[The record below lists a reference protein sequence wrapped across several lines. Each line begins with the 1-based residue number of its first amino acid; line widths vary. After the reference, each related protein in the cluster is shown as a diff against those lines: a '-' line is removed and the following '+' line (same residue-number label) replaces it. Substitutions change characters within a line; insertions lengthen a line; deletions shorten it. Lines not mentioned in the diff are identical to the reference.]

1 MWWFCHPIF
10 ALFEDSHPV
19 LLTLQKTHLSC
30 QERKAQNKTQVAKHQ
45 TTRERETHTHTHT
58 DRLREKREN
67 PHPTHNT
74 EAMAEEAAP
83 KTEEVD
89 IRRNFNYP
97 LVVKTDMNEEMLAE
111 CTETAQTAIEKHSK
125 SNEDAANMLKEIM
138 DKKFG
143 APWYVDKTGFLQ
155 LVFALTK
162 EQSTSSHRH
171 KLYAHRHKHT
181 QTHTHKR
188 THKHTNTHKHTHSQ
202 THTHTQHSL
211 TNTNANTNANTH
223 KCKHKCKH
231 CRNVIIGEAFGFE
244 VTHQTSNLLYMF
256 FGGNL
261 AVLVWKCQ

>member
-1 MWWFCHPIF
+1 M
-10 ALFEDSHPV
+10 
-19 LLTLQKTHLSC
+19 
-30 QERKAQNKTQVAKHQ
+30 
-45 TTRERETHTHTHT
+45 
-58 DRLREKREN
+58 REKREN

-171 KLYAHRHKHT
+171 KLYAHRHKQT
-181 QTHTHKR
+181 QTH

-202 THTHTQHSL
+202 THTHTTL
-211 TNTNANTNANTH
+211 THKH

-231 CRNVIIGEAFGFE
+231 TQMQTQMQTLQERDYWRSIWIRGHASNVKSALHVLWWKLGRVGLEVPVSWTGVIVSSTHAPPLLCSLAFAF
-244 VTHQTSNLLYMF
+244 VQP
-256 FGGNL
+256 
-261 AVLVWKCQ
+261 ALVAFDISAC